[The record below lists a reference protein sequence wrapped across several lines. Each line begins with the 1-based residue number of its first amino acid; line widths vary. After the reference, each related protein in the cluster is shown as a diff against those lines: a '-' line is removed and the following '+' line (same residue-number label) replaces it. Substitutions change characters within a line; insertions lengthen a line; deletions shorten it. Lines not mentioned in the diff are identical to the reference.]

1 MFAGRWLCTVLIASG
16 VARVC
21 SAEVVDRV
29 AVTIRNQVITE
40 LEIDEELRVAAL
52 LNHKPL
58 HDDLQ
63 SRRDAA
69 DRLVEQFL
77 IRRDIQ
83 ESAYPAPDQADVDS
97 YIAQVEEDFGGS
109 ANLRRALGRYA
120 ISADVLRRHLTLQ
133 LITLRYVE
141 YRFRSDSVV
150 TESDIA
156 AYYAR
161 EVAEARSSGT
171 PAPPSLETSRNSI
184 RQILVEERTDEALN
198 SWLEEARKRFNIVY
212 LDRSLQ

>member
-1 MFAGRWLCTVLIASG
+1 MRAGGWFCAVLIASG
-16 VARVC
+16 LAQVC

-58 HDDLQ
+58 QNDLQ
-63 SRRDAA
+63 ARRDAA

-83 ESAYPAPDQADVDS
+83 ESAYPAPGQADIDNYV
-97 YIAQVEEDFGGS
+97 AQVEDDFGGS
-109 ANLRRALGRYA
+109 ANLRRALEAYA
-120 ISADVLRRHLTLQ
+120 LSSEVLRRHLALQ
-133 LITLRYVE
+133 LTTLRYVE

-156 AYYAR
+156 SYYAR
-161 EVAEARSSGT
+161 EVAEARSGGT
-171 PAPPSLETSRNSI
+171 PAPPALEASRNSI
-184 RQILVEERTDEALN
+184 RQILTEERTDEALN
-198 SWLEEARKRFNIVY
+198 SWLEEARKRYNIVY